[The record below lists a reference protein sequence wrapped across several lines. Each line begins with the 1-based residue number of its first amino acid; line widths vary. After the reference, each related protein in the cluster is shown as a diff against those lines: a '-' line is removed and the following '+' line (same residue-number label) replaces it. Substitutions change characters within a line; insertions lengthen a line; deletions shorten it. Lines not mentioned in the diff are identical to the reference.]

1 MTTTTTTKTAAAA
14 EKVEAPKISLA
25 PGLEKLTPRI
35 EEVRA
40 VAGNLGGALSKGGN
54 AYFTGLFELSRVLGS
69 FGREI
74 VTEAG
79 EHVRATMQAKCLR
92 EAAELQAAYVQNRI
106 EMSATH
112 SKEIVD
118 LARVK
123 TEEVVAPFAELLKTD
138 KKAA

>member
-1 MTTTTTTKTAAAA
+1 MTTITKTVA
-14 EKVEAPKISLA
+14 EKAEASKASPA
-25 PGLEKLTPRI
+25 PDLNNLTPRF

-40 VAGNLGGALSKGGN
+40 VAGNLGGALSKGSN
-54 AYFTGLFELSRVLGS
+54 AYFTGLFEISRVLGS

-79 EHVRATMQAKCLR
+79 EHVRATMQAKSLR

-112 SKEIVD
+112 TKEIVD

-123 TEEVVAPFAELLKTD
+123 TEDVVAPFAELLKTD